1 MYKKQKNKNVF
12 RYLRIFITKNLVIAF
27 MLVALIGNTQV
38 LYLKNKY
45 LKIYKDDKSIISA
58 MAVVVKGPSEGEYN
72 YKYTVKARTGKYKNK
87 KFIVYINKKNKK
99 LLEYGDLVEIKG
111 EYSAPEVA
119 RNYKGFDYSQ
129 YLKTLNIYGTIKVE
143 EAKIINKNQLSPI
156 LISINNIKE
165 KMIDNA
171 NRNMPKRTANLLLG
185 ILIGERDNIQEDIIE
200 SFRTANLSHI
210 LAVSGAHTSYIILGI
225 TYLISKSKT
234 PKRIGYIITIIILL
248 IFIII
253 TGASYSVVRACIMA
267 IVVIGAKICYRK
279 ENFFTSICISLIIIL
294 IQNPFA
300 INDIGL
306 KLSFMGTAGIVIFN
320 KSITNFFI
328 KLKIKQKIAEA
339 LSVTF
344 SAQLMIMPIT
354 ILNFNTISLTF
365 FISNILASPLLG
377 IIIIFG
383 FISIFISSILNPISK
398 ILFLILHIFLEL
410 LILVSKVTEKI
421 PGSSILVKTPNILF
435 AIVYYILILF
445 FNYFFVIKQN
455 PTRRFHKKII
465 KIITIKNI
473 KNTVKVIVV
482 VFLIMLLLTR
492 IVRIINPTLKI
503 YFIDVGQGDS
513 TLIVTPK
520 NKKIL
525 IDGGEGKTN
534 VLFQYLL
541 DRRIN
546 KIDYIIISHFDS
558 DHCNGLIEII
568 EKMRVENI
576 VMSKQSKESEEYK
589 KILEIIKQKNIKV
602 SSVKAEDKIIIEKNL
617 YIKILNP
624 AEKFEF
630 QDLNNNAIVAKL
642 VYKNFS
648 MLFTGDIEKA
658 EESLAKK
665 YKNEL
670 KSTILKVA
678 HHGSKTSTSEEFLKY
693 VEPQIALIGV
703 GKNNE
708 FGHPNQITIERL
720 KSIRSQNI

>member
-1 MYKKQKNKNVF
+1 
-12 RYLRIFITKNLVIAF
+12 

-45 LKIYKDDKSIISA
+45 LEIYKDDKSIISA
-58 MAVVVKGPSEGEYN
+58 TAVVIKGPSEGEYN

-99 LLEYGDLVEIKG
+99 LLEYGDLIEIKG

-143 EAKIINKNQLSPI
+143 ESKIINKNQLSPI

-234 PKRIGYIITIIILL
+234 PKRIGYIITIINLL

-473 KNTVKVIVV
+473 KNAFKVIAV
-482 VFLIMLLLTR
+482 VFLIILLLTR

-658 EESLAKK
+658 EENLAKK

-703 GKNNE
+703 GENNK
-708 FGHPNQITIERL
+708 FGHPNQITIEKL
-720 KSIRSQNI
+720 KNIRSQNI

>member
-1 MYKKQKNKNVF
+1 
-12 RYLRIFITKNLVIAF
+12 

-45 LKIYKDDKSIISA
+45 LEIYKDDKSIISA
-58 MAVVVKGPSEGEYN
+58 TAVVIKGPSEGEYN

-99 LLEYGDLVEIKG
+99 LLEYGDLIEIKG

-143 EAKIINKNQLSPI
+143 ESKIINKNQLSPI

-234 PKRIGYIITIIILL
+234 PKRIGYIITIINLL

-421 PGSSILVKTPNILF
+421 PGSSILVRTPNILF

-473 KNTVKVIVV
+473 KNGFKVIAV

-617 YIKILNP
+617 YTKILNP

-658 EESLAKK
+658 EENLAKK

-703 GKNNE
+703 GENNK
-708 FGHPNQITIERL
+708 FGHPNQITIEKL
-720 KSIRSQNI
+720 KNIRSQNI

>member
-1 MYKKQKNKNVF
+1 
-12 RYLRIFITKNLVIAF
+12 

-267 IVVIGAKICYRK
+267 IVVIGAKMCYRK

-492 IVRIINPTLKI
+492 IVRIINPTFKI

-576 VMSKQSKESEEYK
+576 VMSKQSRESEEYK

-703 GKNNE
+703 GENNK
-708 FGHPNQITIERL
+708 FGHPNQITIEKL
-720 KSIRSQNI
+720 KNIRSQNI

>member
-1 MYKKQKNKNVF
+1 
-12 RYLRIFITKNLVIAF
+12 

-45 LKIYKDDKSIISA
+45 LEIYKDDKSIISA
-58 MAVVVKGPSEGEYN
+58 TAVVIKGPSEGEYN

-99 LLEYGDLVEIKG
+99 LLEYGNLIEIKG

-143 EAKIINKNQLSPI
+143 ESKIINKNQLSPI

-234 PKRIGYIITIIILL
+234 PKRIGYIITIINLL

-354 ILNFNTISLTF
+354 ILNFNIISLTF

-421 PGSSILVKTPNILF
+421 PGSSILVRIPNILF

-473 KNTVKVIVV
+473 KNAFKVIAV

-658 EESLAKK
+658 EENLAKK

-703 GKNNE
+703 GENNK
-708 FGHPNQITIERL
+708 FGHPNQITIEKL
-720 KSIRSQNI
+720 KNIRSQNI

>member
-1 MYKKQKNKNVF
+1 
-12 RYLRIFITKNLVIAF
+12 

-45 LKIYKDDKSIISA
+45 LEIYKDDKSIISA
-58 MAVVVKGPSEGEYN
+58 TAVVIKGPSEGEYN

-99 LLEYGDLVEIKG
+99 LLEYGDLIEIKG

-143 EAKIINKNQLSPI
+143 ESKIINKNQLSPI

-234 PKRIGYIITIIILL
+234 PKRIGYIITIINLL

-473 KNTVKVIVV
+473 KNAFKVIAV

-558 DHCNGLIEII
+558 DHCYWLIEII

-617 YIKILNP
+617 YTKILNP

-658 EESLAKK
+658 EENLAKK

-703 GKNNE
+703 GENNK
-708 FGHPNQITIERL
+708 FGHPNQITIEKL
-720 KSIRSQNI
+720 KNIRSQNI

>member
-1 MYKKQKNKNVF
+1 
-12 RYLRIFITKNLVIAF
+12 

-45 LKIYKDDKSIISA
+45 LEIYKDDKSIISA
-58 MAVVVKGPSEGEYN
+58 TAVVIKGPSEGEYN

-99 LLEYGDLVEIKG
+99 LLEYGDLIEIKG

-143 EAKIINKNQLSPI
+143 ESKIINKNQLSPI

-185 ILIGERDNIQEDIIE
+185 ILTGERDNIQEDIIE

-234 PKRIGYIITIIILL
+234 PKRIGYIITIINLL

-398 ILFLILHIFLEL
+398 VLFLILHIFLEL

-473 KNTVKVIVV
+473 KNAFKVIAV

-617 YIKILNP
+617 YTKILNP

-642 VYKNFS
+642 VYKDFS

-658 EESLAKK
+658 EENLAKK

-703 GKNNE
+703 GENNK
-708 FGHPNQITIERL
+708 FGHPNQITIEKL
-720 KSIRSQNI
+720 KNIRSQNI

>member
-1 MYKKQKNKNVF
+1 
-12 RYLRIFITKNLVIAF
+12 

-248 IFIII
+248 IFIMI

-602 SSVKAEDKIIIEKNL
+602 SSVKAEDKMIIEKNL

-703 GKNNE
+703 GKNNK

>member
-1 MYKKQKNKNVF
+1 
-12 RYLRIFITKNLVIAF
+12 

-45 LKIYKDDKSIISA
+45 LEIYKDDKSIISA
-58 MAVVVKGPSEGEYN
+58 TAVVIKGPSEGEYN

-99 LLEYGDLVEIKG
+99 LLEYGDLIEIKG

-143 EAKIINKNQLSPI
+143 ESKIINKNQLSPI

-234 PKRIGYIITIIILL
+234 PKRIGYIITIINLL

-473 KNTVKVIVV
+473 KNAFKVIAV
-482 VFLIMLLLTR
+482 VFIIMLLLTR

-658 EESLAKK
+658 EENLAKK

-703 GKNNE
+703 GENNK
-708 FGHPNQITIERL
+708 FGHPNQITIEKL
-720 KSIRSQNI
+720 KNIRSQNI

>member
-1 MYKKQKNKNVF
+1 
-12 RYLRIFITKNLVIAF
+12 

-45 LKIYKDDKSIISA
+45 LEIYKDDKSIISA
-58 MAVVVKGPSEGEYN
+58 TAVVIKGPSEGEYN

-99 LLEYGDLVEIKG
+99 LLEYGDLIEIKG

-143 EAKIINKNQLSPI
+143 ESKIINKNQLSPI

-234 PKRIGYIITIIILL
+234 PKRIGYIITIINLL

-306 KLSFMGTAGIVIFN
+306 KLSFMGTTGIVIFN

-328 KLKIKQKIAEA
+328 KLKIKQKIAEV

-473 KNTVKVIVV
+473 KNAFKVIAV

-617 YIKILNP
+617 YTKILNP

-658 EESLAKK
+658 EENLAKK

-703 GKNNE
+703 GENNK
-708 FGHPNQITIERL
+708 FGHPNQITIEKL
-720 KSIRSQNI
+720 KNIRSQNI

>member
-1 MYKKQKNKNVF
+1 
-12 RYLRIFITKNLVIAF
+12 

-45 LKIYKDDKSIISA
+45 LEIYKDDKSIISA
-58 MAVVVKGPSEGEYN
+58 TAVVIKGPSEGEYN

-99 LLEYGDLVEIKG
+99 LLEYGDLIEIKG

-143 EAKIINKNQLSPI
+143 ESKIINKNQLSPI

-234 PKRIGYIITIIILL
+234 PKRIGYIITIINLL

-473 KNTVKVIVV
+473 KNAFKVIAV

-617 YIKILNP
+617 YTKILNP
-624 AEKFEF
+624 AEKIEF

-642 VYKNFS
+642 VYKDFS
-648 MLFTGDIEKA
+648 ILFTGDIEKA
-658 EESLAKK
+658 EENLAKK

-703 GKNNE
+703 GENNK
-708 FGHPNQITIERL
+708 FGHPNQITIEKL
-720 KSIRSQNI
+720 KNIRSQNI

>member
-1 MYKKQKNKNVF
+1 
-12 RYLRIFITKNLVIAF
+12 

-45 LKIYKDDKSIISA
+45 LEIYKDDKSIISA
-58 MAVVVKGPSEGEYN
+58 TAVVIKGPSEGEYN

-99 LLEYGDLVEIKG
+99 LLEYGDLIEIKG

-143 EAKIINKNQLSPI
+143 ESKIINKNQLSPI

-234 PKRIGYIITIIILL
+234 PKRIGYIITIINLL

-328 KLKIKQKIAEA
+328 KLKIKQKIAEV

-473 KNTVKVIVV
+473 KNAFKVIAV

-617 YIKILNP
+617 YTKILNP
-624 AEKFEF
+624 AEKFGF

-658 EESLAKK
+658 EENLAKK

-703 GKNNE
+703 GENNK
-708 FGHPNQITIERL
+708 FGHPNQITIEKL
-720 KSIRSQNI
+720 KNIRSQNI

>member
-1 MYKKQKNKNVF
+1 
-12 RYLRIFITKNLVIAF
+12 

-45 LKIYKDDKSIISA
+45 LEIYKDDKSIISA
-58 MAVVVKGPSEGEYN
+58 TAVVIKGPSEGEYN

-99 LLEYGDLVEIKG
+99 LLEYGDLIEIKG

-143 EAKIINKNQLSPI
+143 ESKIINKNQLSPI

-234 PKRIGYIITIIILL
+234 PKRIGYIITIINLL

-473 KNTVKVIVV
+473 KNAFKVIAV

-617 YIKILNP
+617 CIKILNP

-648 MLFTGDIEKA
+648 MLFTGDIEKV
-658 EESLAKK
+658 EENLAKK

-703 GKNNE
+703 GENNK
-708 FGHPNQITIERL
+708 FGHPNQITIEKL
-720 KSIRSQNI
+720 KNIRSQNI

>member
-1 MYKKQKNKNVF
+1 
-12 RYLRIFITKNLVIAF
+12 

-45 LKIYKDDKSIISA
+45 LEIYKDDKSIISA
-58 MAVVVKGPSEGEYN
+58 TAVVIKGPSEGEYN

-99 LLEYGDLVEIKG
+99 LLEYGDLIEIKG

-143 EAKIINKNQLSPI
+143 ESKIINKNQLSPI

-234 PKRIGYIITIIILL
+234 PKRIGYIITIINLL

-328 KLKIKQKIAEA
+328 KLKIKQK
-339 LSVTF
+339 
-344 SAQLMIMPIT
+344 
-354 ILNFNTISLTF
+354 
-365 FISNILASPLLG
+365 
-377 IIIIFG
+377 
-383 FISIFISSILNPISK
+383 
-398 ILFLILHIFLEL
+398 
-410 LILVSKVTEKI
+410 
-421 PGSSILVKTPNILF
+421 
-435 AIVYYILILF
+435 
-445 FNYFFVIKQN
+445 
-455 PTRRFHKKII
+455 
-465 KIITIKNI
+465 
-473 KNTVKVIVV
+473 
-482 VFLIMLLLTR
+482 
-492 IVRIINPTLKI
+492 
-503 YFIDVGQGDS
+503 
-513 TLIVTPK
+513 
-520 NKKIL
+520 
-525 IDGGEGKTN
+525 
-534 VLFQYLL
+534 
-541 DRRIN
+541 
-546 KIDYIIISHFDS
+546 
-558 DHCNGLIEII
+558 
-568 EKMRVENI
+568 
-576 VMSKQSKESEEYK
+576 
-589 KILEIIKQKNIKV
+589 
-602 SSVKAEDKIIIEKNL
+602 
-617 YIKILNP
+617 
-624 AEKFEF
+624 
-630 QDLNNNAIVAKL
+630 
-642 VYKNFS
+642 
-648 MLFTGDIEKA
+648 
-658 EESLAKK
+658 
-665 YKNEL
+665 
-670 KSTILKVA
+670 
-678 HHGSKTSTSEEFLKY
+678 
-693 VEPQIALIGV
+693 
-703 GKNNE
+703 
-708 FGHPNQITIERL
+708 
-720 KSIRSQNI
+720 

>member
-1 MYKKQKNKNVF
+1 
-12 RYLRIFITKNLVIAF
+12 

-45 LKIYKDDKSIISA
+45 LEIYKDDKSIISA
-58 MAVVVKGPSEGEYN
+58 TAVVIKGPSEGEYN

-99 LLEYGDLVEIKG
+99 LLEYGDLIKIKG

-143 EAKIINKNQLSPI
+143 ESKIINKNQLSPI

-234 PKRIGYIITIIILL
+234 PKRIGYIITIINLL

-435 AIVYYILILF
+435 AIVYYILILL

-473 KNTVKVIVV
+473 KNAFKVIAV

-617 YIKILNP
+617 YTKILNP

-642 VYKNFS
+642 VYKDFS

-658 EESLAKK
+658 EENLAKK

-703 GKNNE
+703 GENNK
-708 FGHPNQITIERL
+708 FGHPNQITIEKL
-720 KSIRSQNI
+720 KNIRSQNI

>member
-1 MYKKQKNKNVF
+1 
-12 RYLRIFITKNLVIAF
+12 

-267 IVVIGAKICYRK
+267 IVVIGAKMCYRK

-492 IVRIINPTLKI
+492 IVRIINPTFKI

-703 GKNNE
+703 GKNNK
-708 FGHPNQITIERL
+708 FGHPNQITIEKL
-720 KSIRSQNI
+720 KNIRSQNI

>member
-1 MYKKQKNKNVF
+1 
-12 RYLRIFITKNLVIAF
+12 

-279 ENFFTSICISLIIIL
+279 EIFFTSICISLIIIL

-306 KLSFMGTAGIVIFN
+306 KLSFMGTAGIIIFN

-703 GKNNE
+703 GKNNK

>member
-1 MYKKQKNKNVF
+1 
-12 RYLRIFITKNLVIAF
+12 

-45 LKIYKDDKSIISA
+45 LEIYKDDKSIISA
-58 MAVVVKGPSEGEYN
+58 MAVVIKGPSEGEYN

-99 LLEYGDLVEIKG
+99 LLEYGDLIEIKG

-143 EAKIINKNQLSPI
+143 ESKIINKNQLSPI

-234 PKRIGYIITIIILL
+234 PKRIGYIITIINLL

-398 ILFLILHIFLEL
+398 VLFLILHIFLEL

-473 KNTVKVIVV
+473 KNAFKVIAV

-617 YIKILNP
+617 YTKILNP

-642 VYKNFS
+642 VYKDFS

-658 EESLAKK
+658 EENLAKK

-703 GKNNE
+703 GENNK
-708 FGHPNQITIERL
+708 FGHPNQITIEKL
-720 KSIRSQNI
+720 KNIRSQNI

>member
-1 MYKKQKNKNVF
+1 
-12 RYLRIFITKNLVIAF
+12 

-45 LKIYKDDKSIISA
+45 LEIYKDDKSIISA
-58 MAVVVKGPSEGEYN
+58 TAVVIKGPSEGEYN

-99 LLEYGDLVEIKG
+99 LLEYGDLIKIKG

-143 EAKIINKNQLSPI
+143 ESKIINKNQLSPI

-165 KMIDNA
+165 NMIDNA
-171 NRNMPKRTANLLLG
+171 NRNMPKRTANFLLG

-234 PKRIGYIITIIILL
+234 PKRIGYIITIINLL

-473 KNTVKVIVV
+473 KNAFKVIAV
-482 VFLIMLLLTR
+482 VFLIILLLTR

-617 YIKILNP
+617 YTKILNP

-658 EESLAKK
+658 EENLAKK

-703 GKNNE
+703 GENNK
-708 FGHPNQITIERL
+708 FGHPNQITIEKL
-720 KSIRSQNI
+720 KNIRSQNI

>member
-1 MYKKQKNKNVF
+1 
-12 RYLRIFITKNLVIAF
+12 

-165 KMIDNA
+165 KVIDNA

-248 IFIII
+248 IFIMI

-602 SSVKAEDKIIIEKNL
+602 SSVKAEDKMIIEKNL

-703 GKNNE
+703 GKNNK

>member
-1 MYKKQKNKNVF
+1 
-12 RYLRIFITKNLVIAF
+12 

-45 LKIYKDDKSIISA
+45 LEIYKDDKSIISA
-58 MAVVVKGPSEGEYN
+58 TAVVIKGPSEGEYN

-99 LLEYGDLVEIKG
+99 LLEYGDLIKIKG

-143 EAKIINKNQLSPI
+143 ESKIINKNQLSPI

-234 PKRIGYIITIIILL
+234 PKRIGYIITIINLL

-473 KNTVKVIVV
+473 KNAFKVIAV

-576 VMSKQSKESEEYK
+576 VMSKQSKESQEYK

-617 YIKILNP
+617 YTKILNP

-658 EESLAKK
+658 EENLAKK

-678 HHGSKTSTSEEFLKY
+678 HHGSKTSTSEKFLKY

-703 GKNNE
+703 GENNK
-708 FGHPNQITIERL
+708 FGHPNQITIEKL
-720 KSIRSQNI
+720 KNIRSQNI

>member
-1 MYKKQKNKNVF
+1 
-12 RYLRIFITKNLVIAF
+12 

-45 LKIYKDDKSIISA
+45 LEIYKDDKSIISA
-58 MAVVVKGPSEGEYN
+58 TAVVIKGPSEGEYN

-143 EAKIINKNQLSPI
+143 ESKIINKNQLSPI

-234 PKRIGYIITIIILL
+234 PKRIGYIITIINLL

-473 KNTVKVIVV
+473 KNAFKVIAV
-482 VFLIMLLLTR
+482 VFLIILLLTR

-617 YIKILNP
+617 YTKILNP

-658 EESLAKK
+658 EENLAKK

-703 GKNNE
+703 GKNNK

>member
-1 MYKKQKNKNVF
+1 
-12 RYLRIFITKNLVIAF
+12 

-45 LKIYKDDKSIISA
+45 LEIYKDDKSIISA
-58 MAVVVKGPSEGEYN
+58 TAVVIKGPSEGEYN

-99 LLEYGDLVEIKG
+99 LLEYGDLIEIKG

-143 EAKIINKNQLSPI
+143 ESKIINKNQLSPI

-234 PKRIGYIITIIILL
+234 PKRIGYIITIINLL

-473 KNTVKVIVV
+473 KNAFKVIAV

-534 VLFQYLL
+534 VLLL

-617 YIKILNP
+617 YTKILNP

-658 EESLAKK
+658 EENLAKK

-703 GKNNE
+703 GENNK
-708 FGHPNQITIERL
+708 FGHPNQITIEKL
-720 KSIRSQNI
+720 KDIRSQNI

>member
-1 MYKKQKNKNVF
+1 
-12 RYLRIFITKNLVIAF
+12 

-45 LKIYKDDKSIISA
+45 LEIYKDDKSIISA
-58 MAVVVKGPSEGEYN
+58 TAVVIKGPSEGEYN

-99 LLEYGDLVEIKG
+99 LLEYGDLIEIKG

-143 EAKIINKNQLSPI
+143 ESKLINKNQLSPI

-165 KMIDNA
+165 KMIDTA

-473 KNTVKVIVV
+473 KNAFKAIAV

-492 IVRIINPTLKI
+492 IVGIINPTLKI

-703 GKNNE
+703 GKNNK

>member
-1 MYKKQKNKNVF
+1 
-12 RYLRIFITKNLVIAF
+12 

-99 LLEYGDLVEIKG
+99 LLEYGDLIEIKG

-143 EAKIINKNQLSPI
+143 ESKIINKNQLSPI

-165 KMIDNA
+165 KMIDNV

-185 ILIGERDNIQEDIIE
+185 ILIGKRDNIQEDIIE

-365 FISNILASPLLG
+365 FISNILASPLLE

-703 GKNNE
+703 GKNNK

>member
-1 MYKKQKNKNVF
+1 
-12 RYLRIFITKNLVIAF
+12 

-45 LKIYKDDKSIISA
+45 LEIYKDDKSIISA
-58 MAVVVKGPSEGEYN
+58 TAVVIKGPSEGEYN

-99 LLEYGDLVEIKG
+99 LLEYGDLIEIKG

-143 EAKIINKNQLSPI
+143 ESKIINKNQLSPI

-234 PKRIGYIITIIILL
+234 PKRIGYIITIINLL

-294 IQNPFA
+294 IQTPFA

-473 KNTVKVIVV
+473 KNAFKVIAV

-617 YIKILNP
+617 YTKILNP

-658 EESLAKK
+658 EENLAKK

-703 GKNNE
+703 GENNK
-708 FGHPNQITIERL
+708 FGHPNKITIEKL
-720 KSIRSQNI
+720 KNIRSQNI

>member
-1 MYKKQKNKNVF
+1 
-12 RYLRIFITKNLVIAF
+12 

-45 LKIYKDDKSIISA
+45 LEIYKDDKSIISA
-58 MAVVVKGPSEGEYN
+58 TAVVIKGPSEGEYN

-99 LLEYGDLVEIKG
+99 LLEYGDLIKIKG

-143 EAKIINKNQLSPI
+143 ESKIINKNQLSPI

-185 ILIGERDNIQEDIIE
+185 ILTGERDNIQEDIIE

-234 PKRIGYIITIIILL
+234 PKRIGYIITIINLL

-398 ILFLILHIFLEL
+398 VLFLILHIFLEL

-473 KNTVKVIVV
+473 KNGFKVIAV

-617 YIKILNP
+617 YTKILNP

-658 EESLAKK
+658 EENLAKK

-678 HHGSKTSTSEEFLKY
+678 HHGSKTSTSEGFLKY

-703 GKNNE
+703 GENNK
-708 FGHPNQITIERL
+708 FGHPNQITIEKL
-720 KSIRSQNI
+720 KNIRS

>member
-1 MYKKQKNKNVF
+1 
-12 RYLRIFITKNLVIAF
+12 

-45 LKIYKDDKSIISA
+45 LEIYKDDKSIISA
-58 MAVVVKGPSEGEYN
+58 TAVVIKGPSEGEYN

-99 LLEYGDLVEIKG
+99 LLEYGNLIEIKG

-143 EAKIINKNQLSPI
+143 ESKIINKNQLSPI

-234 PKRIGYIITIIILL
+234 PKRIGYIITIINLL

-354 ILNFNTISLTF
+354 ILNFNIISLTF

-421 PGSSILVKTPNILF
+421 PGSSILVRTPNILF

-473 KNTVKVIVV
+473 KNAFKVIAV

-602 SSVKAEDKIIIEKNL
+602 SSVKAEDKIIIEKKL

-658 EESLAKK
+658 EENLAKK

-703 GKNNE
+703 GENNK
-708 FGHPNQITIERL
+708 FGHPNQITIEKL
-720 KSIRSQNI
+720 KNIRSQNI

>member
-1 MYKKQKNKNVF
+1 
-12 RYLRIFITKNLVIAF
+12 

-45 LKIYKDDKSIISA
+45 LEIYKDDKSIISA
-58 MAVVVKGPSEGEYN
+58 TAVVIKGPSEGEYN

-99 LLEYGDLVEIKG
+99 LLEYGDLIEIKG

-143 EAKIINKNQLSPI
+143 ESKIINKNQLSPI

-234 PKRIGYIITIIILL
+234 PKRIGYIITIINLL

-435 AIVYYILILF
+435 AIVYYILILL

-473 KNTVKVIVV
+473 KNAFKVIAV

-568 EKMRVENI
+568 EKIRVENI

-617 YIKILNP
+617 YTKILNP

-642 VYKNFS
+642 VYKDFS

-658 EESLAKK
+658 EENLAKK

-703 GKNNE
+703 GENNK
-708 FGHPNQITIERL
+708 FGHPNQITIEKL
-720 KSIRSQNI
+720 KNIRSQNI

>member
-1 MYKKQKNKNVF
+1 
-12 RYLRIFITKNLVIAF
+12 

-45 LKIYKDDKSIISA
+45 LEIYKDDKSIISA
-58 MAVVVKGPSEGEYN
+58 TAVVIKGPSEGEYN

-99 LLEYGDLVEIKG
+99 LLEYGDLIEIKG

-143 EAKIINKNQLSPI
+143 ESKIINKNQLSPI

-234 PKRIGYIITIIILL
+234 PKRIGYIITIINLL

-306 KLSFMGTAGIVIFN
+306 KLSFMGTAGIVILN

-421 PGSSILVKTPNILF
+421 PGSSILVRTPNILF

-473 KNTVKVIVV
+473 KNAFKVIAV

-503 YFIDVGQGDS
+503 YFIDIGQGDS

-576 VMSKQSKESEEYK
+576 VMSKQSKESQEYK

-617 YIKILNP
+617 YTKILNP

-658 EESLAKK
+658 EENLAKK

-678 HHGSKTSTSEEFLKY
+678 HHGSKTSTSEKFLKY

-703 GKNNE
+703 GENNK
-708 FGHPNQITIERL
+708 FGHPNQITIEKL
-720 KSIRSQNI
+720 KNIRSQNI

>member
-1 MYKKQKNKNVF
+1 
-12 RYLRIFITKNLVIAF
+12 

-45 LKIYKDDKSIISA
+45 LEIYKDDKSIISA
-58 MAVVVKGPSEGEYN
+58 TAVVIKGPSEGEYN

-99 LLEYGDLVEIKG
+99 LLEYGDLIKIKG

-143 EAKIINKNQLSPI
+143 ESKIINKNQLSPI

-234 PKRIGYIITIIILL
+234 PKRIGYIITIINLL

-473 KNTVKVIVV
+473 KNAFKVIAV

-503 YFIDVGQGDS
+503 YFIDIGQGDS

-658 EESLAKK
+658 EENLAKK

-703 GKNNE
+703 GENNK
-708 FGHPNQITIERL
+708 FGHPNQITIEKL
-720 KSIRSQNI
+720 KNIRSQNI

>member
-1 MYKKQKNKNVF
+1 
-12 RYLRIFITKNLVIAF
+12 

-143 EAKIINKNQLSPI
+143 ESKIINKNQLSPI

-234 PKRIGYIITIIILL
+234 PKRIGYIITIINLL

-473 KNTVKVIVV
+473 KNGFKVIAV

-617 YIKILNP
+617 YTKILNP

-658 EESLAKK
+658 EENLAKK

-703 GKNNE
+703 GENNK
-708 FGHPNQITIERL
+708 FGHPNQITIEKL
-720 KSIRSQNI
+720 KNIRSQNI

>member
-1 MYKKQKNKNVF
+1 
-12 RYLRIFITKNLVIAF
+12 

-58 MAVVVKGPSEGEYN
+58 MAVVVKGPSEGGYN

-165 KMIDNA
+165 KVIDNA

-248 IFIII
+248 IFIMI

-602 SSVKAEDKIIIEKNL
+602 SSVKAEDKMIIEKNL

-703 GKNNE
+703 GKNNK

>member
-1 MYKKQKNKNVF
+1 
-12 RYLRIFITKNLVIAF
+12 

-45 LKIYKDDKSIISA
+45 LEIYKDDKSIISA
-58 MAVVVKGPSEGEYN
+58 TAVVIKGPSEGEYN

-99 LLEYGDLVEIKG
+99 LLEYGDLIEIKG

-143 EAKIINKNQLSPI
+143 ESKIINKNQLSPI
-156 LISINNIKE
+156 LITINNIKE

-234 PKRIGYIITIIILL
+234 PKRIGYIITIINLL

-473 KNTVKVIVV
+473 KNAFKVIAV

-658 EESLAKK
+658 EENLAKK

-703 GKNNE
+703 GENNK
-708 FGHPNQITIERL
+708 FGHPNQITIEKL
-720 KSIRSQNI
+720 KNIRSQNI

>member
-1 MYKKQKNKNVF
+1 
-12 RYLRIFITKNLVIAF
+12 

-45 LKIYKDDKSIISA
+45 LEIYKDDKSIISA
-58 MAVVVKGPSEGEYN
+58 TAVVIKGPSEGEYN

-99 LLEYGDLVEIKG
+99 LLEYGDLIEIKG

-143 EAKIINKNQLSPI
+143 ESKIINKNQLSPI

-234 PKRIGYIITIIILL
+234 PKRIGYIITIINLL

-473 KNTVKVIVV
+473 KNAFKVIAV

-617 YIKILNP
+617 YTKILNP

-658 EESLAKK
+658 EENLAKK

-703 GKNNE
+703 GENNK
-708 FGHPNQITIERL
+708 FGHPNQITIEKL
-720 KSIRSQNI
+720 KNIRSQNI

>member
-1 MYKKQKNKNVF
+1 
-12 RYLRIFITKNLVIAF
+12 

-45 LKIYKDDKSIISA
+45 LEIYKDDKSIISA
-58 MAVVVKGPSEGEYN
+58 TAVVIKGPSKGEYN

-99 LLEYGDLVEIKG
+99 LLEYGDLIKIKG

-143 EAKIINKNQLSPI
+143 ESKIINKNQLSPI

-234 PKRIGYIITIIILL
+234 PKRIGYIITIINLL

-473 KNTVKVIVV
+473 KNAFKVIAV

-617 YIKILNP
+617 YTKILNP

-658 EESLAKK
+658 EENLAKK

-678 HHGSKTSTSEEFLKY
+678 HHGSKTSTSEKFLKY

-703 GKNNE
+703 GENNK
-708 FGHPNQITIERL
+708 FGHPNQITIEKL
-720 KSIRSQNI
+720 KNIRSQNI

>member
-1 MYKKQKNKNVF
+1 
-12 RYLRIFITKNLVIAF
+12 

-45 LKIYKDDKSIISA
+45 LEIYKDDKSIISA
-58 MAVVVKGPSEGEYN
+58 TAVVIKGPSEGEYN

-99 LLEYGDLVEIKG
+99 LLEYGDLIEIKG

-143 EAKIINKNQLSPI
+143 ESKIINKNQLSPI

-234 PKRIGYIITIIILL
+234 PKRIGYIITIINLL

-473 KNTVKVIVV
+473 KNAFKVIAV
-482 VFLIMLLLTR
+482 VFLIMLVLTR

-617 YIKILNP
+617 YTKILNP

-630 QDLNNNAIVAKL
+630 QDLNNNAIVAKV

-658 EESLAKK
+658 EGNLAKK

-703 GKNNE
+703 GENNK
-708 FGHPNQITIERL
+708 FGHPNQITIEKL
-720 KSIRSQNI
+720 KNIRSQNI

>member
-1 MYKKQKNKNVF
+1 
-12 RYLRIFITKNLVIAF
+12 

-45 LKIYKDDKSIISA
+45 LEIYKDDKSIINA
-58 MAVVVKGPSEGEYN
+58 TAVVIKGPSEGEYN

-99 LLEYGDLVEIKG
+99 LLEYGDLIEIKG

-143 EAKIINKNQLSPI
+143 ESKIINKNQLSPI

-234 PKRIGYIITIIILL
+234 PKRIGYIITIINLL

-328 KLKIKQKIAEA
+328 KLKIRQKIAEA

-365 FISNILASPLLG
+365 FISNILASSLLG

-473 KNTVKVIVV
+473 KNAFKVIAV

-541 DRRIN
+541 DKRIN

-617 YIKILNP
+617 YTKILNP

-658 EESLAKK
+658 EENLAKK

-703 GKNNE
+703 GENNK
-708 FGHPNQITIERL
+708 FGHPNQITIEKL
-720 KSIRSQNI
+720 KNIRSQNI

>member
-1 MYKKQKNKNVF
+1 
-12 RYLRIFITKNLVIAF
+12 

-45 LKIYKDDKSIISA
+45 LEIYKDDKSIISA
-58 MAVVVKGPSEGEYN
+58 TAVVIKGPSEGEYN

-99 LLEYGDLVEIKG
+99 LLEYGDLIEIKG

-143 EAKIINKNQLSPI
+143 ESEIINKNQLSPI

-234 PKRIGYIITIIILL
+234 PKRIGYIITIINLL

-328 KLKIKQKIAEA
+328 KLKIKQKIAEV

-473 KNTVKVIVV
+473 KNAFKVIAV

-617 YIKILNP
+617 YTKILNP

-658 EESLAKK
+658 EENLAKK

-703 GKNNE
+703 GENNK
-708 FGHPNQITIERL
+708 FGHPNQITIEKL
-720 KSIRSQNI
+720 KNIRSQNI

>member
-1 MYKKQKNKNVF
+1 
-12 RYLRIFITKNLVIAF
+12 

-45 LKIYKDDKSIISA
+45 LEIYKDDKSIISA
-58 MAVVVKGPSEGEYN
+58 TAVVIKGPSEGEYN

-99 LLEYGDLVEIKG
+99 LLEYGDLIEIKG

-129 YLKTLNIYGTIKVE
+129 YLKTLNIYGIIKVE
-143 EAKIINKNQLSPI
+143 ESKIINKNQLSPI

-200 SFRTANLSHI
+200 SFRTANLFHI

-234 PKRIGYIITIIILL
+234 PKRIGYIITIINLL

-455 PTRRFHKKII
+455 PTRRFHKKTI

-473 KNTVKVIVV
+473 KNAFKVIAV

-658 EESLAKK
+658 EENLAKK

-703 GKNNE
+703 GENNK
-708 FGHPNQITIERL
+708 FGHPNQITIEKL
-720 KSIRSQNI
+720 KNIRSQNI